1 MAKKDPFQQI
11 MANVDW
17 TRLVPIL
24 QPLIVFG
31 AWLAFSKIDKRA
43 DAVSKLIAVCE
54 PIPAIDL
61 NVPKPVV
68 LASLYHALDEAMEI
82 LDDVVK
88 FLKDVE
94 IPSWENIKEDI
105 VEDIDPIIPG
115 IDEAKFLSD
124 FAACKKNAKDTL
136 GFLYNKFKPQ
146 KIEYRGGHLG

>member
-1 MAKKDPFQQI
+1 M
-11 MANVDW
+11 
-17 TRLVPIL
+17 
-24 QPLIVFG
+24 
-31 AWLAFSKIDKRA
+31 
-43 DAVSKLIAVCE
+43 CE

-115 IDEAKFLSD
+115 IEDEAKFLSD
-124 FAACKKNAKDTL
+124 FAACKKMLKILWDFYIINLQLGPGSLVAWFKKDIL
-136 GFLYNKFKPQ
+136 DL
-146 KIEYRGGHLG
+146 